1 MKQKTPLHFWNEKMR
16 IKWLHRRRARLR
28 KTVAVTFL
36 IWPAFSYFFVLYGLA
51 TKAGSILVLRMAMA
65 TQWPGPTNTTKNLGI
80 IEPVRMQK
88 AQQLGTKRNNKYSKN
103 YTSKYYFIRAKG
115 VSNCYIQEKKN
126 CPSVCVDV
134 RKILVLVW
142 KKLSWF

>member
-1 MKQKTPLHFWNEKMR
+1 MVL
-16 IKWLHRRRARLR
+16 
-28 KTVAVTFL
+28 
-36 IWPAFSYFFVLYGLA
+36 PAEWRGRTNI
-51 TKAGSILVLRMAMA
+51 TK
-65 TQWPGPTNTTKNLGI
+65 KLGI